1 MCEIKGKI
9 KLIKP
14 EQVISD
20 KFKKREFVVTTEG
33 EYPQHVALEL
43 TQDKCGLIDK
53 YQVGQDV
60 TVSINVRGRE
70 WTSPQGE
77 VKYFNTLQAWRIES
91 SQSAPTATAP
101 VESDGDDLPFN

>member
-9 KLIKP
+9 KLIKA
-14 EQVISD
+14 EQVVSD

-43 TQDKCGLIDK
+43 TQDKCSLLDK

-70 WTSPQGE
+70 WISPQGE

-91 SQSAPTATAP
+91 AQSAPPTAGP
-101 VESDGDDLPFN
+101 VDQDDDLPFS

>member
-20 KFKKREFVVTTEG
+20 KFKKREFVVTTDG

-43 TQDKCGLIDK
+43 TQDKCGIIDK

-91 SQSAPTATAP
+91 AHSAPTQTVP
-101 VESDGDDLPFN
+101 VEPEDDGLPFN